1 MSNQNSV
8 VEHQIRPNDLMEE
21 LGIKKDAYYAYMKQL
36 DLKAEKDENGK
47 AFLTEEMAN
56 SVRAIR
62 AHVEAGGKIE
72 EFTVSNSLVMSEAG
86 AVGAMGMDM
95 PASEADPADA
105 FDMEAIY
112 REASE
117 IAGQRLTAGEQVVLA
132 MASQMSYE
140 DLHPETKA
148 KVDTVRSSARPKFN
162 AQVIASDLMSRYRES
177 QQRRTSR
184 LHRCRGLSP
193 GL

>member
-1 MSNQNSV
+1 MSDQNSV
-8 VEHQIRPNDLMEE
+8 VEHQIRPNDLMAE

-36 DLKAEKDENGK
+36 DLKAEKDEEGK

-72 EFTVSNSLVMSEAG
+72 EFAVSNSLATSEAG
-86 AVGAMGMDM
+86 AVGSIGADFT
-95 PASEADPADA
+95 AEAADPTAA
-105 FDMEAIY
+105 FDMEALY

-132 MASQMSYE
+132 MASQMTYE

-148 KVDTVRSSARPKFN
+148 KVDNVRSSARPKFN
-162 AQVIASDLMSRYRES
+162 AQAIASELMSKYREN
-177 QQRRTSR
+177 QQQQNLQTV
-184 LHRCRGLSP
+184 
-193 GL
+193 

>member
-1 MSNQNSV
+1 MDNQNSV
-8 VEHQIRPNDLMEE
+8 VDHQIRPNDLMEE
-21 LGIKKDAYYAYMKQL
+21 LGVKKDAYYAYIKQL
-36 DLKAEKDENGK
+36 GIKAEKDGNGK

-72 EFTVSNSLVMSEAG
+72 EFAVSNSLATSKAG
-86 AVGAMGMDM
+86 AVDAVGVDM
-95 PASEADPADA
+95 PAAEADPADS

-112 REASE
+112 KEASE

-148 KVDTVRSSARPKFN
+148 KVDNVRSSARPKFN
-162 AQVIASDLMSRYRES
+162 AQAIASDLMSKYRES
-177 QQRRTSR
+177 QQQQSLQTV
-184 LHRCRGLSP
+184 
-193 GL
+193 

>member
-1 MSNQNSV
+1 MGDQNSV

-36 DLKAEKDENGK
+36 ELKAEKDENGK

-72 EFTVSNSLVMSEAG
+72 EFAVSNSLVTADAG
-86 AVGAMGMDM
+86 AVGSVGGVQ
-95 PASEADPADA
+95 PEPVPEVDPTAGL
-105 FDMEAIY
+105 DMEALY

-117 IAGQRLTAGEQVVLA
+117 IAGQRLTAGAQVVLA
-132 MASQMSYE
+132 MASQMSYD

-148 KVDTVRSSARPKFN
+148 KVDSVRSASSPKFN
-162 AQVIASDLMSRYRES
+162 AQAIASDLMSRYRES
-177 QQRRTSR
+177 QQQNLQTA
-184 LHRCRGLSP
+184 
-193 GL
+193 

>member
-1 MSNQNSV
+1 MGDQNSV

-21 LGIKKDAYYAYMKQL
+21 LGIKKDAYYSYMKQL
-36 DLKAEKDENGK
+36 KLKAEKDENGK

-72 EFTVSNSLVMSEAG
+72 EFAVSNSLVTADIG
-86 AVGAMGMDM
+86 AIGSIDDVQPG
-95 PASEADPADA
+95 PAPEVDPTAS

-117 IAGQRLTAGEQVVLA
+117 IAAQRLTAGEQVVLA

-140 DLHPETKA
+140 DLHPVTKA
-148 KVDTVRSSARPKFN
+148 KVDDVRSSARPKFN
-162 AQVIASDLMSRYRES
+162 AQAIASDLMSRYRES
-177 QQRRTSR
+177 QPQNLQTA
-184 LHRCRGLSP
+184 
-193 GL
+193 

>member
-72 EFTVSNSLVMSEAG
+72 EFAVSNSLVMSEAG
-86 AVGAMGMDM
+86 AVGAVGMDM

-162 AQVIASDLMSRYRES
+162 AQAIASDLMSRYRES
-177 QQRRTSR
+177 QQQQNLQTA
-184 LHRCRGLSP
+184 
-193 GL
+193 

>member
-1 MSNQNSV
+1 MSDQNSV
-8 VEHQIRPNDLMEE
+8 VEHQIRPNDLMAE

-36 DLKAEKDENGK
+36 ELKAEKDENGK

-62 AHVEAGGKIE
+62 SHVEAGGKIE
-72 EFTVSNSLVMSEAG
+72 GFSVSNSLATSGGGTMNAVEMDAPTG
-86 AVGAMGMDM
+86 A
-95 PASEADPADA
+95 ADPADA

-117 IAGQRLTAGEQVVLA
+117 IAGQRLTAGAQVVLA
-132 MASQMSYE
+132 MASQMTYD

-148 KVDTVRSSARPKFN
+148 KVDKVRSASVPKFN
-162 AQVIASDLMSRYRES
+162 AQAIATDLMSKYRAS
-177 QQRRTSR
+177 QQQQKLQTA
-184 LHRCRGLSP
+184 
-193 GL
+193 